1 MYQESDYV
9 VTTRLHGAII
19 AYAFKRP
26 YIAISFDP
34 KVAAFNKL
42 YGGGLCISSVDELKA
57 GLLSDQFKAPSE
69 YEKEI
74 KRVRDFGKLV
84 APTITSSN

>member
-1 MYQESDYV
+1 
-9 VTTRLHGAII
+9 LHGAII

-42 YGGGLCISSVDELKA
+42 YGGGVCIADVGQLSAALA
-57 GLLSDQFKAPSE
+57 SDQFKAKSN
-69 YEKEI
+69 YEAELI
-74 KRVRDFGKLV
+74 RVRDFGKKISQNMGV
-84 APTITSSN
+84 